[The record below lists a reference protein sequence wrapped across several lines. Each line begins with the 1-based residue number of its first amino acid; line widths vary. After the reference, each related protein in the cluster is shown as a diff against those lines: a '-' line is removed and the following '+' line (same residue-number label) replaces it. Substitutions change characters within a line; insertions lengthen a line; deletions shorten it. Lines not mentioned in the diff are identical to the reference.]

1 MKKLIPLF
9 AFLIAMGII
18 PLLQENEFLPPMSIG
33 DKNNPNS
40 RAEYDYLVMR
50 DPVRNEIPA
59 GIRRREA
66 ELSRRLRAYETMQMA
81 KGQGTLSL
89 NWEERGPDNI
99 GGRSRVFATDIE
111 NPGVLIAGGVGGGI
125 WKSTDDGA
133 SWRLKLR
140 PEQSHSTSC
149 IAQDTR
155 SGKSHIWY
163 VGTGEFRGS
172 TTNNTRWGSFYH
184 GDGIYKSTDNGETWE
199 ILPSTASGTP
209 HIADEFDFI
218 WNLAVNPA
226 NTAQDEVYA
235 ATWRGIYRSTNGGET
250 WAVAKASDPGTVNT
264 GTVTTDV
271 IVTPSGVIYAHT
283 RESGVL
289 KLWRSADGVNW
300 SSIAPAN
307 FPTSSGRIVMAYAP
321 SDENI
326 VYIFV
331 QSPNNTP
338 AVADHQ
344 LWKYTH
350 SAGGGTWE
358 NRAQNLPDDLSTQS
372 GYDQTLHIKPD
383 NPNFILI
390 GGTNLYRSTDG
401 FTSTTNTEVIGGYPY
416 YPEGNHH
423 PDIQGGA
430 FKPANSN
437 IYYSATDGGLHRAD
451 NISMTGSMVW
461 TSLNNGYNVTQ
472 VYSVAISPD
481 SGDNMIVA
489 GAQDNG
495 SLATDSSGLW
505 YLIYGGD
512 GTVLELPPASDNRI
526 YTQYQS
532 GPFHRQTRSQTDI
545 VTLTPGGSTRALF
558 VNPIALDPN
567 NSNLLY
573 YAAGK
578 TSSPVIY
585 SGIWRNSNITQGTT
599 SNGWTALSA
608 SDVGSVSGWTR
619 RVSAI
624 GVSKENTPNTVYIG
638 TTDGIIKRIENAH
651 SDSSVAYTV
660 TPPNLNG
667 GTAQGGFVRCI
678 AVDPKNSM
686 RALAAFGNYNFQ
698 SLWLTTD
705 GGSTWADAEGNI
717 GGPDGPSVRWATFVY
732 SGSELHVFIGTSVGL
747 LMTTQ
752 LQGSATEW
760 VHAAQN
766 EIGNVLI
773 AYMDYR
779 ESDRT
784 LAVGTHGRGVFTVK
798 YPLTPSDVQ
807 SEENSPS
814 GYILAQ
820 NYPNP
825 FNGTTRIHFTL
836 PASINGT
843 GPVKTTLRVYDIT
856 GTEVAALVDDYRSP
870 GEHHVDFDT
879 KSLKGKAALNSGVY
893 IYQLIAGNQKFSKK
907 MILLK

>member
-1 MKKLIPLF
+1 MKKLIPLL
-9 AFLIAMGII
+9 AFLITLSII
-18 PLLQENEFLPPMSIG
+18 PLLHEREILPPVSIG
-33 DKNNPNS
+33 DQNNPNS

-50 DPVRNEIPA
+50 DPVRDEIPS
-59 GIRRREA
+59 GIRKRETS
-66 ELSRRLRAYETMQMA
+66 LSRRLETYESFHLA
-81 KGQGTLSL
+81 KGVQVLSL
-89 NWEERGPDNI
+89 NWAERGPDNI
-99 GGRSRVFATDIE
+99 GGRSRVFAADIE
-111 NPGVLIAGGVGGGI
+111 NTGVLIAGGVAGGI

-155 SGKSHIWY
+155 DGKTNIWY

-184 GDGIYKSTDNGETWE
+184 GDGIYKSTNNGETWE
-199 ILPSTASGTP
+199 ILPSTSSGTP
-209 HIADEFDFI
+209 HIPDAFDFI
-218 WNLAVNPA
+218 WNVAVNPA
-226 NTAQDEVYA
+226 NTLQDEVFA
-235 ATWRGIYRSTNGGET
+235 ATWRGIYRSVNGGET
-250 WAVAKASDPGTVNT
+250 WSVAKASDPGTVNT
-264 GTVTTDV
+264 PTVTTDV

-289 KLWRSADGVNW
+289 KLWRSEDGVNW

-307 FPTSSGRIVMAYAP
+307 FPSASGRVVMAYAP

-326 VYIFV
+326 IYVFV
-331 QSPNNTP
+331 QGPDNTP
-338 AVADHQ
+338 VVAGHQ

-350 SAGGGTWE
+350 AAGGGTWE
-358 NRAQNLPDDLSTQS
+358 NRAQNLPSDLSTQT
-372 GYDQTLHIKPD
+372 GYDMTIHIKPD

-401 FTSTTNTEVIGGYPY
+401 FTSTANTDVIGGYPY

-423 PDIQGGA
+423 PDIQGGM
-430 FKPANSN
+430 FKPTNTN

-451 NISMTGSMVW
+451 NISMSGSMVW

-512 GTVLELPPASDNRI
+512 GTVLELPPLADNRM
-526 YTQYQS
+526 YTQYQN
-532 GPFHRQTRSQTDI
+532 GPFHRQTRLQTE
-545 VTLTPGGSTRALF
+545 VTTLTPSGSTRALF
-558 VNPIALDPN
+558 VNPIALDPS
-567 NSNLLY
+567 NSDILY
-573 YAAGK
+573 YGAGK

-599 SNGWTALSA
+599 TSGWTAISV
-608 SDVGSVSGWTR
+608 SDVGNVSGWTR

-624 GVSKENTPNTVYIG
+624 GVSKENNPHTVYIG
-638 TTDGIIKRIENAH
+638 STDGIIKRIDNAH
-651 SDSSVAYTV
+651 SAAPGAFLV
-660 TPPNLNG
+660 TPPDLNG

-686 RALAAFGNYNFQ
+686 RALAAFGNYNFK

-705 GGSTWADAEGNI
+705 GGLSWTDVEGNI
-717 GGPDGPSVRWATFVY
+717 SGEDGPSVRWATFVY
-732 SGSELHVFIGTSVGL
+732 SGSELHVFIGTSIGL
-747 LMTTQ
+747 LMTTR
-752 LQGSATEW
+752 LQGSATQW
-760 VHAAQN
+760 VHAAYN
-766 EIGNVLI
+766 EIGNVPI
-773 AYMDYR
+773 AYLDYR

-784 LAVGTHGRGVFTVK
+784 LAVGTHGRGVFTVT
-798 YPLTPSDVQ
+798 YPLLPSDVQ
-807 SEENSPS
+807 SENGTVSDFTLS
-814 GYILAQ
+814 Q

-825 FNGTTRIHFTL
+825 FNGTTRIRFTI
-836 PASINGT
+836 PPRQGSER
-843 GPVKTTLRVYDIT
+843 VKTTLKVFDIT
-856 GTEVAALVDDYRSP
+856 GKEVAVLINDERSAGDYS
-870 GEHHVDFDT
+870 VDFSTDNI
-879 KSLKGKAALNSGVY
+879 KGRGSLNSGVY
-893 IYQLIAGNQKFSKK
+893 LYQLTAGNMKLSKK

>member
-1 MKKLIPLF
+1 MKKLIFLF
-9 AFLIAMGII
+9 ALLITLVVVSLF
-18 PLLQENEFLPPMSIG
+18 PETQTTHQMSIG
-33 DKNNPNS
+33 DQNNPNS
-40 RAEYDYLVMR
+40 RAEYDFLMMR
-50 DPVRNEIPA
+50 DPVRDEIPA
-59 GIRRREA
+59 GIRRRET
-66 ELSRRLRAYETMQMA
+66 ELSRHLQSYKSFQLA
-81 KGQGTLSL
+81 KGQSALSL
-89 NWEERGPDNI
+89 DWTERGPNNI
-99 GGRSRVFATDIE
+99 GGRSRVFAADIE

-155 SGKSHIWY
+155 QGKTHIWY

-184 GDGIYKSTDNGETWE
+184 GDGIYKSTNNGETWE
-199 ILPSTASGTP
+199 ILPSTVSGTP

-218 WNLAVNPA
+218 WNVAVNPA
-226 NTAQDEVYA
+226 NTTQNEVFA
-235 ATWRGIYRSTNGGET
+235 ATWRGIYRSTDGGGT
-250 WAVAKASDPGTVNT
+250 WSLAKASDPGTVNT
-264 GTVTTDV
+264 ASVTTEV
-271 IVTPSGVIYAHT
+271 IVTPSGTIYAHT

-289 KLWRSADGVNW
+289 KLWRSTDGVNW
-300 SSIAPAN
+300 SSIAPGN
-307 FPTSSGRIVMAYAP
+307 FPTASSRIVMTYAP
-321 SDENI
+321 SDDNI
-326 VYIFV
+326 IYIFV

-338 AVADHQ
+338 SVAGHQ

-350 SAGGGTWE
+350 TAGGGTWE
-358 NRAQNLPDDLSTQS
+358 NRAQNLPSDLSTQS
-372 GYDQTLHIKPD
+372 GYDMTIHIKPD
-383 NPNFILI
+383 NPHFILI

-416 YPEGNHH
+416 YPDGNHH

-430 FKPANSN
+430 FKPTNDN
-437 IYYSATDGGLHRAD
+437 VYYSATDGGLHRAD
-451 NISMTGSMVW
+451 NISMTSSMVW

-512 GTVLELPPASDNRI
+512 GTVLELPPVADNRM

-532 GPFHRQTRSQTDI
+532 GPFHRQTRQQTDV
-545 VTLTPGGSTRALF
+545 VTLTPDGSTRALF

-567 NSNLLY
+567 NSNILY
-573 YAAGK
+573 YGAGK
-578 TSSPVIY
+578 SSSPTIY
-585 SGIWRNSNITQGTT
+585 SGVWRNSNITQGTT
-599 SNGWTALSA
+599 SNGWTAINV
-608 SDVGSVSGWTR
+608 SDAGSVSGWTR

-624 GVSKENTPNTVYIG
+624 GVSKANTPNTVYIG
-638 TTDGIIKRIENAH
+638 TTDGIIKRIDNAH
-651 SDSSVAYTV
+651 SVSPAAFTV

-678 AVDPKNSM
+678 AVDPKNSA

-705 GGSTWADAEGNI
+705 GGSTWADVEGNI
-717 GGPDGPSVRWATFVY
+717 SGADGPSVRWATFVY
-732 SGSELHVFIGTSVGL
+732 SGSELHAFIGTSIGL

-752 LQGSATEW
+752 LQGAATQW

-766 EIGNVLI
+766 EIGNVPI

-784 LAVGTHGRGVFTVK
+784 LAVGTHGRGVFTAK
-798 YPLTPSDVQ
+798 YPLIPAEVN
-807 SEENSPS
+807 SEKSS
-814 GYILAQ
+814 IAGYMLAQ

-825 FNGTTRIHFTL
+825 FNGTTRIQFTI
-836 PASINGT
+836 PAAQTSIER
-843 GPVKTTLRVYDIT
+843 VKTTLKVFDIT
-856 GTEVAALVDDYRSP
+856 GKEIAVLINDERQP
-870 GEHHVDFDT
+870 GEYSVDFTTDAI
-879 KSLKGKAALNSGVY
+879 KGRGSLNSGVY
-893 IYQLIAGNQKFSKK
+893 LYHLTAGNVKLSKK

>member
-1 MKKLIPLF
+1 
-9 AFLIAMGII
+9 
-18 PLLQENEFLPPMSIG
+18 MSIG
-33 DKNNPNS
+33 DQNNPDS

-50 DPVRNEIPA
+50 DPVRDEIPA
-59 GIRRREA
+59 GIRVREA
-66 ELSRRLRAYETMQMA
+66 ELRRRLHSFESYHLE
-81 KGQGTLSL
+81 KGENVLSL
-89 NWEERGPDNI
+89 DWDERGPDNI
-99 GGRSRVFATDIE
+99 GGRSRVFAADIE

-125 WKSTDDGA
+125 WKSTDDG
-133 SWRLKLR
+133 STWKLKLR

-155 SGKSHIWY
+155 QGKTHIWY

-184 GDGIYKSTDNGETWE
+184 GDGIYKSTDNGESWE
-199 ILPSTASGTP
+199 ILPSTSSGTP

-218 WNLAVNPA
+218 WNVAINPA
-226 NTAQDEVYA
+226 NTTQDEVYA
-235 ATWRGIYRSTNGGET
+235 ATWRGIYRSTDGGAS
-250 WAVAKASDPGTVNT
+250 WSLAKASDPGTVNT
-264 GTVTTDV
+264 ATVTTDV

-289 KLWRSADGVNW
+289 KLWRSPDGVNW
-300 SSIAPAN
+300 SSIAPSG
-307 FPTSSGRIVMAYAP
+307 FPSSSGRIVMAYAP
-321 SDENI
+321 SDDAI
-326 VYIFV
+326 IYIFI
-331 QSPNNTP
+331 QNPDNTP
-338 AVADHQ
+338 AVAGHQ

-350 SAGGGTWE
+350 AAGGGAWE
-358 NRAQNLPDDLSTQS
+358 NRAQNLPSDLSTQS
-372 GYDQTLHIKPD
+372 GYDQTIHIKPD
-383 NPNFILI
+383 NPDFIII
-390 GGTNLYRSTDG
+390 GGTNLYRSTNG
-401 FTSTTNTEVIGGYPY
+401 FTSTANTEVIGGYPY

-430 FKPANSN
+430 FKPANNN

-451 NISMTGSMVW
+451 NIAMTGSMVW

-481 SGDNMIVA
+481 SADNMIVA

-512 GTVLELPPASDNRI
+512 GTVLELPPVSDNRI

-532 GPFHRQTRSQTDI
+532 GPFHRQTRQQTDI

-567 NSNLLY
+567 NSNILY

-585 SGIWRNSNITQGTT
+585 SGIWRNSAITQATT
-599 SNGWTALSA
+599 TTGWTALPV

-624 GVSKENTPNTVYIG
+624 GVSQENSPNTVYIG
-638 TTDGIIKRIENAH
+638 TTDGIIKRIDNAH
-651 SDSSVAYTV
+651 SDSPAAFTV

-678 AVDPKNSM
+678 AVDPKNSA
-686 RALAAFGNYNFQ
+686 RALAAFGNYNFRN
-698 SLWLTTD
+698 LWLTSD
-705 GGSTWADAEGNI
+705 GGQSWTDVEGNI
-717 GGPDGPSVRWATFVY
+717 SGGDGPSVRWATFVY
-732 SGSELHVFIGTSVGL
+732 SGTELHVFIGTSIGL

-752 LQGSATEW
+752 LQGAATQW
-760 VHAAQN
+760 VHAAFNQ
-766 EIGNVLI
+766 IGNVPI

-779 ESDRT
+779 PSDRT

-798 YPLTPSDVQ
+798 YPPISTNIA
-807 SEENSPS
+807 SEAVTAT

-825 FNGTTRIHFTL
+825 FNGTTRIRFTI
-836 PASINGT
+836 PGNKNNSGK
-843 GPVKTTLRVYDIT
+843 VKTTLRIYDIT
-856 GTEVAALVDDYRSP
+856 GTETALLIDDERAP
-870 GEHHVDFDT
+870 GEYQTDFNT
-879 KSLKGKAALNSGVY
+879 NQIKGKGALNSGVY
-893 IYQLIAGNQKFSKK
+893 IYQLTAGSQKLSKK